1 MLTVTTG
8 HCSCA
13 GIIRQDF
20 TLEMAVDITLLFKA
34 SVKTVKTRNKAI
46 GVGIDSTKDEI
57 LKKSRPKG
65 GFSARAK
72 DVISNI
78 SKLKDFLLQHRRD
91 YVNAGS
97 LISSDLTRMTD
108 SERDQIDQDAQIFM
122 RTCSDAI
129 KQLRADADKQVTSCQ
144 VKEHRSAVL
153 DLIDDYLK
161 SVCKL
166 FSEQRAIRVKR
177 VVDKKRLSRL
187 EPEKQG
193 SVAKSPQREQ
203 EEDKVVKDE
212 NSETVVPDVQKNSL
226 SVWEDSR
233 VEDELSPEEIQMFE
247 QENQRLVSEMSSLVD
262 EVRQIE
268 GKVVEISRLQ
278 EIFAEKVLQQETEID
293 NIHQLVVGATENVKE
308 GNEDIREAIKNNAG
322 FRVWIL
328 FFLVMCSFS
337 LLFLDWYDG

>member
-1 MLTVTTG
+1 
-8 HCSCA
+8 
-13 GIIRQDF
+13 
-20 TLEMAVDITLLFKA
+20 
-34 SVKTVKTRNKAI
+34 
-46 GVGIDSTKDEI
+46 
-57 LKKSRPKG
+57 
-65 GFSARAK
+65 
-72 DVISNI
+72 
-78 SKLKDFLLQHRRD
+78 
-91 YVNAGS
+91 
-97 LISSDLTRMTD
+97 MTD

-129 KQLRADADKQVTSCQ
+129 KQLRAEADKQVTSAQ
-144 VKEHRSAVL
+144 VKEHRGAVL

-166 FSEQRAIRVKR
+166 YSEQRAIRVKR

-187 EPEKQG
+187 EPEQHG
-193 SVAKSPQREQ
+193 VVEKSPEKEQ
-203 EEDKVVKDE
+203 AEEKVVKEE
-212 NSETVVPDVQKNSL
+212 NSEKAVPDVQKTDVGL
-226 SVWEDSR
+226 WEDSR

-293 NIHQLVVGATENVKE
+293 SIHQLVVGATENVKE

>member
-1 MLTVTTG
+1 
-8 HCSCA
+8 
-13 GIIRQDF
+13 
-20 TLEMAVDITLLFKA
+20 MAVDITLLFKA

-46 GVGIDSTKDEI
+46 GVGFDSTKDEI
-57 LKKSRPKG
+57 FKKSRPKS
-65 GFSARAK
+65 GFSTRAK
-72 DVISNI
+72 EVISNI
-78 SKLKDFLLQHRRD
+78 TKLKDFLLQHRRD

-129 KQLRADADKQVTSCQ
+129 KQLRAEDKKVISPQ
-144 VKEHRSAVL
+144 VKEHRGAVL
-153 DLIDDYLK
+153 DLIDNYLK

-166 FSEQRAIRVKR
+166 YSEQRAIRVKR

-187 EPEKQG
+187 EPEQHG
-193 SVAKSPQREQ
+193 TAEKSPQKDKQ
-203 EEDKVVKDE
+203 QAEDKVLKE
-212 NSETVVPDVQKNSL
+212 ESSEKVVPDVQGNNVSL
-226 SVWEDSR
+226 WEDSR

-293 NIHQLVVGATENVKE
+293 SIHQLVVGATENVKE

-337 LLFLDWYDG
+337 LLFLDWYDS

>member
-1 MLTVTTG
+1 
-8 HCSCA
+8 
-13 GIIRQDF
+13 
-20 TLEMAVDITLLFKA
+20 MAVDITLLFKA

-46 GVGIDSTKDEI
+46 GVGFDTSKDEI
-57 LKKSRPKG
+57 LKKSRPKSD
-65 GFSARAK
+65 FSNRAK
-72 DVISNI
+72 DVITNI
-78 SKLKDFLLQHRRD
+78 TRLKDFLLKHRKD
-91 YVNAGS
+91 YINAGG
-97 LISSDLTRMTD
+97 LISSEYSRMTD
-108 SERDQIDQDAQIFM
+108 SERDQIDQDAQILI

-129 KQLRADADKQVTSCQ
+129 NHLRTEASKNALSAQT
-144 VKEHRSAVL
+144 KEHQGAVL
-153 DLIDDYLK
+153 DLTEMYLK

-166 FSEQRAIRVKR
+166 YSEQRAIRVKR

-187 EPEKQG
+187 EPEKRNKLVDSTPPKTPVISSTEQVDEKAIQDE
-193 SVAKSPQREQ
+193 STDKSNAETQDNNVA
-203 EEDKVVKDE
+203 
-212 NSETVVPDVQKNSL
+212 L
-226 SVWEDSR
+226 WEDGK

-247 QENQRLVSEMSSLVD
+247 QENQRLVSEMNSLVD

-278 EIFAEKVLQQETEID
+278 EIFAEKVLQQETDID

-337 LLFLDWYDG
+337 LLFLDWYDS